1 MLVLEFYVGAVYK
14 LLLFPLLVDDHIQ
27 GVLKKLHDLL
37 PGLSRHFMVAHS
49 KLLGHFEG
57 LLAGDFAG

>member
-1 MLVLEFYVGAVYK
+1 MLVLEFYVGAVYE

-27 GVLKKLHDLL
+27 GVLKQLHDLL
-37 PGLSRHFMVAHS
+37 SGLSRHFVVAHVE
-49 KLLGHFEG
+49 LLGHFEG